1 MKAAIVNTTVDIT
14 NLQLSSPQDFVSQ
27 KTTPITKEYSVSY
40 KNEGST
46 SSVEQKKSFEQ
57 MVKDIQNKD
66 SASNV
71 EDVQNQQTE
80 NVEET
85 QKSHKI
91 EKVKLPVSENLH
103 QNEVESEIPEI
114 THHQKAENL
123 LNLLE
128 SGKIQVKDL
137 NQDFGSSKVSKK
149 DVNEMNFVDLSNELT
164 QEEISL
170 LNESVVLNFSNE
182 NALKISEENLINVE
196 VDEMILPE
204 EVLNSVQDFSVSS
217 PSEFLSEFSG
227 ENFIGNEKIVSEL
240 KNSKKFALDKDGKI
254 IVTDLRT
261 KTEEVAIG
269 NTENNNADFV
279 TEVKFDGNNSA
290 EMTLDLANHVQQNL
304 TSSNTQSA
312 AATNSN
318 FQAMLTNQIQQNA
331 YEFVKTGSIVLKDND
346 IGSIKLILHPESL
359 GNVKI
364 DLQISDNVINGKITV
379 ASQEAMNAFKDSI
392 DSLKQAFL
400 QSGYET
406 SSFDLSMAGQNNSS
420 SNFMGQ
426 HENSDARFQMARTY
440 GEYSAIGEVSNDI
453 FEEKFENSSK
463 SAINIVA

>member
-1 MKAAIVNTTVDIT
+1 
-14 NLQLSSPQDFVSQ
+14 
-27 KTTPITKEYSVSY
+27 
-40 KNEGST
+40 
-46 SSVEQKKSFEQ
+46 
-57 MVKDIQNKD
+57 
-66 SASNV
+66 
-71 EDVQNQQTE
+71 
-80 NVEET
+80 
-85 QKSHKI
+85 
-91 EKVKLPVSENLH
+91 
-103 QNEVESEIPEI
+103 
-114 THHQKAENL
+114 
-123 LNLLE
+123 
-128 SGKIQVKDL
+128 
-137 NQDFGSSKVSKK
+137 
-149 DVNEMNFVDLSNELT
+149 
-164 QEEISL
+164 
-170 LNESVVLNFSNE
+170 
-182 NALKISEENLINVE
+182 
-196 VDEMILPE
+196 MILPE

-217 PSEFLSEFSG
+217 PSEFLAEFSG

-290 EMTLDLANHVQQNL
+290 EMTLDFANHVQQNL